1 MHEFSIASEIWESV
15 AKAARE
21 HGGGRVLSIS
31 LEVGA
36 LNLLAEEQLR
46 FWIGLLAERDG
57 SPGVEVEIS
66 CVPARLRC
74 RDCGAEGEAS
84 VPEGADHFLPPALLC
99 PACGSPNVEVT
110 GGRELRV
117 MSARIEERQERPH
130 HRDTGDTEG

>member
-15 AKAARE
+15 AKAARA
-21 HGGGRVLSIS
+21 HGGGRVLSLS

-57 SPGVEVEIS
+57 SAGVEVQITYL
-66 CVPARLRC
+66 PARLRC
-74 RDCGAEGEAS
+74 RDCGAEGQAS
-84 VPEGADHFLPPALLC
+84 VPEGADHFLPPALVC
-99 PACGSPNVEVT
+99 PACGSPNIEVT

-117 MSARIEERQERPH
+117 VRARIEGRAGTA
-130 HRDTGDTEG
+130 D